1 MDPPPPIAPAPE
13 LRDRRG
19 PMRPQQ
25 LASTRQRVDGAALS
39 RLYLSIDAVAV
50 GALAAVACVLANPA
64 GVWSSPVGDVTPFFL
79 GAAFMAAA
87 LSACGA
93 YTFRPRE
100 TLAIHTMRLLLG
112 LAVIGVMLAAYLF
125 VAGPPVRV
133 EHVAIGWFE
142 VCAVCLGLLHLAWWI
157 HVRGL
162 RRAGRLTP
170 NIVVV
175 GATNNARQLIARALE
190 GRQVAVLGIFDDRR
204 DRAPDDILGVPVLG
218 DTSALIDHKIM
229 PYVDQVVITV
239 TASART
245 RVRDLVERLRV
256 LPNEITLFLDLE
268 GGDAPEAQ
276 ISRLI
281 DLPLRRLS
289 GHRMDDGKAYAKR
302 IQDVALGCLAL
313 AAAAPFMAAV
323 AFAIKLDSPGPVFF
337 RQRRQGFNNEEI
349 VVWKFRSMHHQL
361 RDERAERQVETD
373 DPRVTR
379 IGKIIR
385 RTSLDELP
393 QLFNV
398 LRGEMS
404 LVGPRPH
411 APGMKTGDVESV
423 RLVAE
428 YAHRHRIKP
437 GMTGWAAIHGSMGAL
452 ETAEQVRR
460 RVALDIEYIQRQSFW
475 LDLYIMLMTVP
486 RLIGEDGAA
495 R

>member
-1 MDPPPPIAPAPE
+1 
-13 LRDRRG
+13 
-19 PMRPQQ
+19 MRPQQ

-39 RLYLSIDAVAV
+39 RLYLSIDSVV
-50 GALAAVACVLANPA
+50 IGALAAIECMVANPA
-64 GVWSSPVGDVTPFFL
+64 GVWSSPVGDVSLFFI
-79 GAAFMAAA
+79 GAALMAAV
-87 LSACGA
+87 LSSFGVYA
-93 YTFRPRE
+93 FRPRE
-100 TLAIHTMRLLLG
+100 TLAVHTVRLVFA
-112 LAVIGVMLAAYLF
+112 LAISGAVLAGYL
-125 VAGPPVRV
+125 ALARPPVLVSRT
-133 EHVAIGWFE
+133 AIAWFE
-142 VCAVCLGLLHLAWWI
+142 VCTVCLGLLHLIWWI

-162 RRAGRLTP
+162 RKAGRLTP

-190 GRQVAVLGIFDDRR
+190 GREVAVLGIFDDRH
-204 DRAPDDILGVPVLG
+204 DRAPDAILGVPVLG
-218 DTSALIDHKIM
+218 DTAALIDHKIM
-229 PYVDQVVITV
+229 PYVDQIVITV
-239 TASART
+239 TASARS

-268 GGDAPEAQ
+268 GGDAPEAALAQ
-276 ISRLI
+276 LI

-289 GHRMDDGKAYAKR
+289 GHRMDDGKAFAKR
-302 IQDVALGCLAL
+302 IQDIVFGCIAL

-323 AFAIKLDSPGPVFF
+323 AFAIKFDSPGPVFF

-349 VVWKFRSMHHQL
+349 VVWKFRSMHHNL
-361 RDERAERQVETD
+361 RDDRAERQIAAD

-379 IGKIIR
+379 VGKIIR

-452 ETAEQVRR
+452 QTADQVRR